1 MKSICIDIGN
11 TRYKVGFFEEN
22 NLISTLE
29 TQKENE
35 VFSFVNDFIEKYSV
49 ENIMIASVRVDL
61 VDFILKLPKNKLQ
74 NIFSLSADLPVPL
87 KNHYQT
93 PKTLGTDRIAGM
105 CGAEALF
112 PNQHCLVID
121 IGTCIT
127 YDLIDKEANFFGGTI
142 SPGVRMRLRAMHE
155 FTQKLPL
162 LEWNY
167 SNNYQNDTSNDISN
181 GISDISQNIFPN
193 VQGNSTKEA
202 ILSGAINGVMME
214 IQGIIHHFEHLY
226 EDLHIIL
233 CGGDA
238 FYFEKSL
245 KGTIFARPELVL
257 YGLNRI
263 LQYNVKKN

>member
-1 MKSICIDIGN
+1 MKSISIDIGN
-11 TRYKVGFFEEN
+11 TRYKGGFFEEN
-22 NLISTLE
+22 NLVETLE
-29 TQKENE
+29 TKEENE
-35 VFSFVNDFIEKYSV
+35 IFSFIDNLVEKHSV
-49 ENIMIASVRVDL
+49 ENIIIASVRADL
-61 VDFILKLPKNKLQ
+61 ADFLSKINQNKLK
-74 NIFSLSADLPVPL
+74 NIFLLSPDLPVPL

-105 CGAEALF
+105 CGAKALF
-112 PNQHCLVID
+112 PTQNCLVID

-127 YDLIDKEANFFGGTI
+127 YDLIDKENNFFGGTI

-162 LEWNY
+162 LEWN
-167 SNNYQNDTSNDISN
+167 SQNNSTNDISDN
-181 GISDISQNIFPN
+181 QPNNFPN
-193 VQGNSTKEA
+193 LQGNSTKDA
-202 ILSGAINGVMME
+202 ILSGAINGVIIE
-214 IQGIIHHFEHLY
+214 IQGIIYHFERLY

-245 KGTIFARPELVL
+245 KGTIFAHPKLVL

-263 LQYNVKKN
+263 LQYNVQKK

>member
-1 MKSICIDIGN
+1 MKSISIDIGN
-11 TRYKVGFFEEN
+11 TRYKAGFFEEN
-22 NLISTLE
+22 NLMETLE
-29 TQKENE
+29 TKEENNF
-35 VFSFVNDFIEKYSV
+35 FSFIDNLLEKYSI
-49 ENIMIASVRVDL
+49 ENIILASVRADL
-61 VDFILKLPKNKLQ
+61 TDFLSKSPQDKLK
-74 NIFSLSADLPVPL
+74 NIFLLSPDLPVPL

-105 CGAEALF
+105 CGAKAIF
-112 PNQHCLVID
+112 PTQNCLVID

-127 YDLIDKEANFFGGTI
+127 YDLIDKNDNFFGGTI

-162 LEWNY
+162 LEWN
-167 SNNYQNDTSNDISN
+167 SKDF
-181 GISDISQNIFPN
+181 SQNNLPN
-193 VQGNSTKEA
+193 IQGSSTKDA
-202 ILSGAINGVMME
+202 ILSGAINGMMLE
-214 IQGIIHHFEHLY
+214 IQGIIHHFERLY

-245 KGTIFARPELVL
+245 KGTIFAHPKLVL

-263 LQYNVKKN
+263 LQHNVKKNQF